1 MRSTFRFA
9 AVLALTGAVLAAC
22 SGGATPTPA
31 PTVAPTLAPSVA
43 PSTAPS
49 EVPTATPNA
58 CAPGNLTTLAGGTLT
73 IGTDNPAYPPYFEPS
88 DPVTPP
94 WELGDPTNGQGFEG
108 AVAYA
113 MAEKLG
119 FPKDKVSWVVVPF
132 NNSFAPGPK
141 TFDFYLA
148 QVSWGI
154 QRAQGADLSRGYYS
168 VNQSVVAMKGS
179 TLEGAKTIAELATYK
194 FGAMVGTTSY
204 QTIVDTIKP
213 TQEPSVYDTND
224 AAIEALKNKQID
236 GIVVD
241 LPTAFYVTAAQIV
254 TKDFKPLASIV
265 GQFAAPPEGEFF
277 SLVLAK
283 GSPLTAC
290 VNEALAALKADG
302 SLEAITKEWLS
313 DKANA
318 PVFTP

>member
-1 MRSTFRFA
+1 M
-9 AVLALTGAVLAAC
+9 
-22 SGGATPTPA
+22 
-31 PTVAPTLAPSVA
+31 
-43 PSTAPS
+43 
-49 EVPTATPNA
+49 
-58 CAPGNLTTLAGGTLT
+58 
-73 IGTDNPAYPPYFEPS
+73 
-88 DPVTPP
+88 TPP

-132 NNSFAPGPK
+132 SNSFAPGPK

-148 QVSWGI
+148 QVSWSI

-179 TLEGAKTIAELATYK
+179 PLEGAKTITELATYK

-241 LPTAFYVTAAQIV
+241 LPTAFYVTSAQIV

-265 GQFAAPPEGEFF
+265 GQFPAPAGRRVLQLRPRQGEPPDRVRQPGARGTQGRRQPRGDHQGVAGRQGERPGLHSVAAGASPPPARR
-277 SLVLAK
+277 SRDA
-283 GSPLTAC
+283 
-290 VNEALAALKADG
+290 
-302 SLEAITKEWLS
+302 
-313 DKANA
+313 
-318 PVFTP
+318 